1 MGFVEDGR
9 VEFEVRVG
17 VEEAP
22 PPPPPEKAPPPEEA
36 ARPSLAPLL
45 LALLAVGGI
54 LILPVAVEER

>member
-17 VEEAP
+17 VEE
-22 PPPPPEKAPPPEEA
+22 APPPEEA

-54 LILPVAVEER
+54 LLLPVAVEER